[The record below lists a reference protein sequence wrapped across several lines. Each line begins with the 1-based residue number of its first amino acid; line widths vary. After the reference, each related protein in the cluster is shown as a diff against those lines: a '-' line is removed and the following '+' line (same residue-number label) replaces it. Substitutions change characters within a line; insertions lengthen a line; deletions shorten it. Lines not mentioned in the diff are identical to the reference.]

1 MSVFQNK
8 DGKPVLLAM
17 VKAIQDNKAYLG
29 EVMTRSAERASRM
42 AMRTMSKVHRKVGLA
57 AYKL

>member
-1 MSVFQNK
+1 
-8 DGKPVLLAM
+8 
-17 VKAIQDNKAYLG
+17 
-29 EVMTRSAERASRM
+29 MTRSAERASKM